1 MKFGMCVQVV
11 NTVNLIQKQEGKTE
25 VKEISIKIYKF
36 FFISCFYKKSNYD
49 QIAERQWQIFSLLW
63 LLYDKGEYLLR
74 KH

>member
-11 NTVNLIQKQEGKTE
+11 NTENLIQKQEGKTE

-49 QIAERQWQIFSLLW
+49 QIAERQ
-63 LLYDKGEYLLR
+63 
-74 KH
+74 